1 MGGTGSQ
8 LRKREGLCLDE
19 GGSLWFTWG
28 DSLGDGAG
36 ESEGTAGGFR
46 FLGNRRAGVCAGRM
60 GNFLL
65 RRVRSWG
72 LYLPSPNSQ
81 ALRAR
86 VFLRNGSMA
95 LLHAFPPL
103 LLLDWAAL
111 WKATGIVQVVGPLQ
125 NSFLH
130 SGLCPNLPSPS
141 RALPPTAWD
150 ICLGLCGFLREA
162 FRGGCL
168 VPGSCRASL
177 GARTPISANPGAQLA
192 LCERDLT
199 ETMRIMP

>member
-1 MGGTGSQ
+1 M
-8 LRKREGLCLDE
+8 
-19 GGSLWFTWG
+19 
-28 DSLGDGAG
+28 
-36 ESEGTAGGFR
+36 
-46 FLGNRRAGVCAGRM
+46 CAGRT

-65 RRVRSWG
+65 RKVRSWG
-72 LYLPSPNSQ
+72 LYLQPPNSQ

-86 VFLRNGSMA
+86 IFLRNGSMA

-125 NSFLH
+125 NSSLR
-130 SGLCPNLPSPS
+130 SGLRPNLPGPS
-141 RALPPTAWD
+141 RALPPTARD
-150 ICLGLCGFLREA
+150 VCLGLCGFLCEA

-168 VPGSCRASL
+168 VPGSCWASL

-199 ETMRIMP
+199 VRIMPGSLSALGTCPEQSHGHYYITIPSFVFPVSPLDIHGLQPPVPGSCE